1 MNHQDKT
8 GRNRKMKRMLFTLI
22 ELLIVIAIIAILAA
36 MLLPA
41 LNKARMKANAVS
53 CISNLKTIGTFTQFY
68 GNDYNEY
75 IVPHSLAAAGSPL
88 PDDSIVSGGDNSS
101 KNAFFWVANA
111 LGYIKFYHKKGD
123 TEVTGAAK
131 TFFCPAMPLK
141 KPLRS
146 YLHWGNSS
154 YAVNRGVLRIDPS
167 ASSTAKS
174 WSRFRDVKNP
184 SVKWYVCDG
193 TNNSYAIASVQL
205 YPLSSTPTE
214 AGIVP
219 WDWHRGT
226 VNMLH
231 IAGNVSAY
239 RATYSRKNRLFH
251 LCGNYYDGQKVAWL
265 AK

>member
-1 MNHQDKT
+1 MGKNH
-8 GRNRKMKRMLFTLI
+8 FTLI

-75 IVPHSLAAAGSPL
+75 VVPYSLSEAGSPL
-88 PDDSIVSGGDNSS
+88 PDDSIVSGGNNSS

-123 TEVTGAAK
+123 TEVTGTAK
-131 TFFCPAMPLK
+131 TFFCAAMPLK
-141 KPLRS
+141 KSLRS
-146 YLHWGNSS
+146 YLHWGSSS
-154 YAVNRGVLRIDPS
+154 YAINRGVLYNNPG
-167 ASSTAKS
+167 ASSSAAKN
-174 WSRFRDVKNP
+174 WARFRDVKNP
-184 SVKWYVCDG
+184 SVKWYVCDSA
-193 TNNSYAIASVQL
+193 NNSYELAAVQL
-205 YPLSSTPTE
+205 FPLSFNASE
-214 AGIVP
+214 AGAVP

-231 IAGNVSAY
+231 VAGNVSAY
-239 RATYSRKNRLFH
+239 RASYSRNNRLSH
-251 LCGNYYDGQKVAWL
+251 LSSDYYAGQKVAWF